1 MDFPNEI
8 LHIIGHYA
16 VSSLVDAQI
25 LDRAGIIKAHGT
37 SLSHVQLE
45 FQDVDQAIRAI
56 DPTLFASMRM
66 IKVMQT
72 SSVAGLQR
80 LANLAPNLEELDLGK
95 CRGLTHTD
103 QVGLF
108 RKLRSLTMDS
118 CKHFY
123 GFSSTTLRKLTL
135 IECEIDFGLS
145 PMNFGPLMSLEL
157 KGCVIAQLA
166 SLCSV
171 VEHLTFR
178 GNWFGPKYMD
188 WSDEMKLENWPNLKT
203 LDLMSISGLDNTRMA
218 PIRLMKNLENLTI
231 RQCPQ
236 VTDFSFL
243 EGLDSLRTLRV
254 DSRLDWTMLKHVRLH
269 TLEAKDFEIQQLRH
283 LETQTGL
290 RSLRLDQT
298 GTPLSDPGSV
308 LSTMVSNWPKLH
320 TLIFF
325 NCPTLMTTHGFPV
338 CPAVTC
344 LKLDFCKLIT
354 DDKLRMLMISF
365 PYLKTF
371 SAAFTG
377 ITDLGVAHI
386 PCSVQD
392 LELRGCHITDDAL
405 PFLMHLRSLLS
416 LDISHTKIQRVTML
430 PNSLQMLNVSGCIQ
444 SCVDSAR
451 KLLRKRRVKITNAI
465 SFSIY

>member
-56 DPTLFASMRM
+56 DPTLFASVRM

-123 GFSSTTLRKLTL
+123 GVSSTTLRKLTL

-145 PMNFGPLMSLEL
+145 PMNFGP
-157 KGCVIAQLA
+157 
-166 SLCSV
+166 
-171 VEHLTFR
+171 
-178 GNWFGPKYMD
+178 
-188 WSDEMKLENWPNLKT
+188 
-203 LDLMSISGLDNTRMA
+203 
-218 PIRLMKNLENLTI
+218 
-231 RQCPQ
+231 
-236 VTDFSFL
+236 
-243 EGLDSLRTLRV
+243 
-254 DSRLDWTMLKHVRLH
+254 
-269 TLEAKDFEIQQLRH
+269 
-283 LETQTGL
+283 
-290 RSLRLDQT
+290 
-298 GTPLSDPGSV
+298 
-308 LSTMVSNWPKLH
+308 
-320 TLIFF
+320 LIFF

-430 PNSLQMLNVSGCIQ
+430 PNSLQMLNVSG
-444 SCVDSAR
+444 
-451 KLLRKRRVKITNAI
+451 
-465 SFSIY
+465 